1 MPTFSC
7 NLFVLTKRGGV
18 VFVRITTQG
27 GDIYTSIRNVFVYW
41 GHVPYPLH
49 DSAANARHYKE
60 MRAIKVVAYD
70 VNVCL
75 FNHHL
80 PFRSFQRVIILKTN
94 MFVFRC
100 FIASRTFYC
109 TVLLLPLSRII
120 EDVTAPQFILHY
132 HLFGAFEFLFFKP
145 NASCS
150 RQEIQQHFFDDF
162 CVFVSDRNFLVG
174 NYSGGKK
181 CSSQIISILSEGGA
195 GAI

>member
-7 NLFVLTKRGGV
+7 NLFVLTKRGGE

-94 MFVFRC
+94 KFVLDALLPAGL
-100 FIASRTFYC
+100 FIAPFCYC
-109 TVLLLPLSRII
+109 PFHASLKMVLLLSSSFITIYLVLLSSYFSSPPQVVAGRRFSNIFSMISVSLFLTAISWLRII
-120 EDVTAPQFILHY
+120 LE
-132 HLFGAFEFLFFKP
+132 G
-145 NASCS
+145 
-150 RQEIQQHFFDDF
+150 
-162 CVFVSDRNFLVG
+162 RNVLPR
-174 NYSGGKK
+174 
-181 CSSQIISILSEGGA
+181 
-195 GAI
+195 